1 MSLSMLAV
9 PLLFAERDF
18 LTADETDQVRLA
30 QDPNDRLKL
39 YVHFAKQRLN
49 IAQSVLNKDKAG
61 RSILIHDALEDYSQI
76 IDAIDTVADD
86 ALLRKL
92 DIQEG
97 MAAVAASEKELLAG
111 LEKIQDSQPKD
122 LARYEFVLK
131 QAIETTR
138 DSFDLS
144 HEDLAARAAA
154 VQAQEA
160 KEKKAIE
167 SVMQPKDLEA
177 KKAEEKKAATQE
189 NKRKPPTLYRK
200 GEQGAPPSDDKQPDN
215 KQQDDKPQ

>member
-1 MSLSMLAV
+1 MLAV

-49 IAQSVLNKDKAG
+49 IAQSVLAKDKAG

-86 ALLRKL
+86 ALVRKL
-92 DIQEG
+92 DIKEG
-97 MAAVAASEKELLAG
+97 MAAVASSEKELLAG

-144 HEDLAARAAA
+144 HEDLGTRAAA
-154 VQAQEA
+154 VQAQDA

-200 GEQGAPPSDDKQPDN
+200 GEQGAPPSDDKPPDN
-215 KQQDDKPQ
+215 KQQDDKQ